1 MTELP
6 QAFVAQMAAQL
17 KGETAAFLHTYEE
30 PYWRGIRMNPYK
42 KASALPEDCLE
53 KIPWEENGF
62 YLSTESAAGSE
73 VLHDAGAWYIQEPS
87 AMIPAAVLN
96 AQPGEYILDLCA
108 APGGKAT
115 QSGLRMR
122 GQGIIVCNEPVWER
136 AKILSQNIERM
147 GIPNALVVSA
157 FPEQLADRWPEAF
170 DAIQVDAPCSG
181 EGMFRRHP
189 ETRNEWTADSP
200 VRCAKRQADILHQA
214 AIMLRA
220 GGRLVYST
228 CTMNC
233 TENENIIEAFLA
245 GHPEFEL
252 VPFSLPGIDAPDGMK
267 TCYPYQMKGEGH
279 FVALL
284 HKKGSAERIWHAAVG
299 VPHPSK
305 EAMKLLHDFC
315 PEQAANIAWKSEIRQ
330 HNQKD
335 AAEKLCFLPDM
346 PDCTG
351 IRIARCGLTLGSVQ
365 KGIFTPDHAWA
376 MSIFPPECAKI
387 ALTKERAQAY
397 QRGEA
402 IPADGKGW
410 VLACYDGIALGWGKL
425 SEGMMKN
432 HYPKGLRRPA
442 R

>member
-6 QAFVAQMAAQL
+6 QAFVFQMAAQL

-30 PYWRGIRMNPYK
+30 PYQRGIRMNPYK
-42 KASALPEDCLE
+42 KASNLPEGCLE
-53 KIPWEENGF
+53 KVPWEENGF
-62 YLSTESAAGSE
+62 YLSTESTAGSD

-96 AQPGEYILDLCA
+96 AQPGEHILDLCA

-122 GQGIIVCNEPVWER
+122 GQGMIICNEPVWER
-136 AKILSQNIERM
+136 AKVLSQNIERM

-157 FPEQLADRWPEAF
+157 YPEQLAARWPEAF

-189 ETRNEWTADSP
+189 ETRDEWTADSP

-214 AIMLRA
+214 SIMLRP

-228 CTMNC
+228 CTMNR
-233 TENENIIEAFLA
+233 TENEDTVDTFLSV
-245 GHPEFEL
+245 HPEFEL

-267 TCYPYQMKGEGH
+267 TCYPHQIKGEGH

-284 HKKGSAERIWHAAVG
+284 HKKGPSERIWHAAVSLKQ
-299 VPHPSK
+299 PSK

-315 PEQAANIAWKSEIRQ
+315 PEQAANIAWKNEIRQ
-330 HNQKD
+330 RNQKD
-335 AAEKLCFLPDM
+335 EPEKLCFLPDI

-365 KGIFTPDHAWA
+365 KGIFAPDHAWA
-376 MSIFPPECAKI
+376 MSIFPPDCPQI
-387 ALTKERAQAY
+387 ALTKEQAQAY
-397 QRGEA
+397 QRGET
-402 IPADGKGW
+402 ISADGKGW
-410 VLACYDGIALGWGKL
+410 ALACYDGIALGWGKL
-425 SEGMMKN
+425 SEGIMKN